1 MKIMKEDR
9 FMEEKNIK
17 LEQLIKEF
25 SRNDIVEKK
34 KTRIERKYIK
44 YSRKFQERF
53 GRDAYIA
60 EPGGTRKQT
69 IEAIKICLKKNKDIL
84 DEILHQNSDK
94 FIY

>member
-1 MKIMKEDR
+1 
-9 FMEEKNIK
+9 MEENNMK
-17 LEQLIKEF
+17 LEQLMKEF

-44 YSRKFQERF
+44 YSKKFKEKFR
-53 GRDAYIA
+53 RDAYIA

-84 DEILHQNSDK
+84 DEILYPDSDK